1 MALNKVA
8 NFGTKFTTLTDLI
21 NIKSGHLNP
30 VIDEVNLKSTLVSP
44 TFTGTVTLPDV
55 SMSGH
60 KDAQVFHVNTFIC
73 PAPGTDW
80 TPDITGV
87 SLGASL
93 ATKKCWVP
101 LSFLKAGDEIVSYN
115 LVGDATEADTL
126 TLDCKLVRVNKANP
140 LTTTDV
146 TGGGITQITADG
158 NIDSLATLSAVET
171 VATDKMY
178 LLEILGTT
186 GAGDSITIIGAE
198 VKVNRK

>member
-60 KDAQVFHVNTFIC
+60 KDAQVFHVNTFMC
-73 PAPGTDW
+73 PASGTDW